1 MTGHDTPA
9 SEMPAGPWVW
19 VIGMHRSGTSVATG
33 ILHELGLGVPE
44 GDDLMIGRDDNP
56 NHFESWALMTVAD
69 RLLAALGGSWTSP
82 PALEPGWEASGPVR
96 ALDADAATATTTAFP
111 TPGPLAFKDP
121 RACLLIPY
129 WRRLLP
135 TPAGILFL
143 WRDPDA
149 VAASLTRRNGLSA
162 RFGLALWERYN
173 REALAAL
180 GGLDVLVTEYGEML
194 ADPMAYSSETAR
206 WLEGL
211 EGLGGLEGLEGP
223 TSVARVDAAA
233 ATVKGGFDHTGPR
246 SGRNEDVAGLTDA
259 LAGLRGHHPRFVPPD
274 LGAEPGWVAE
284 ELARHVGEAHA
295 HQLGVER

>member
-1 MTGHDTPA
+1 MTDQDAPA
-9 SEMPAGPWVW
+9 IKMPAGPWVW

-44 GDDLMIGRDDNP
+44 GDDLMVGRDDNP

-82 PALEPGWEASGPVR
+82 PVLEPGWEWTERVR
-96 ALDADAATATTTAFP
+96 ALDADAAAATVTAFP

-135 TPAGILFL
+135 PPAGILFL

-149 VAASLTRRNGLSA
+149 VAASLARRNALSA

-180 GGLDVLVTEYGEML
+180 GGQDVLVTEYGEML
-194 ADPMAYSSETAR
+194 ADPPAYTSETAR
-206 WLEGL
+206 WLRGL
-211 EGLGGLEGLEGP
+211 EGLAGLDGLG
-223 TSVARVDAAA
+223 SAASVDAAA
-233 ATVKGGFDHTGPR
+233 ATVKGGFDHAGPR
-246 SGRNEDVAGLTDA
+246 SGRNDDVAGLTDA
-259 LAGLRGHHPRFVPPD
+259 LSALRGHHRRFRPPA
-274 LGAEPGWVAE
+274 LEAEPKWVAD
-284 ELARHVGEAHA
+284 ELARHAGEAHA
-295 HQLGVER
+295 HQLDAER